1 MKVDNLPQASWVDTR
16 SKLQHLIAHLSEQT
30 RIAVDTESNSLHAY
44 HEQVCLIQFSTQK
57 KDYLVD
63 PLAFNSLDG
72 LTPIFANQKIE
83 KVFHA
88 AEYDL
93 ICLRRDFG
101 FTFSNIFDTM
111 LVARILGY
119 KAVGLGD
126 LLNERFQ
133 IQVEKRNQRANW
145 GSRPLSRELLRY
157 AQIDTHFLIKLRN
170 QLYKELKLKDLWAL
184 AQEDFAIA
192 CKGNDLVEH
201 KKCMK
206 WERLDRQRI
215 LSPRERTILFELWKC
230 REQLGEQANRP
241 VFKIL
246 SNERLVVL
254 AHAVPKTEQ
263 ALEYLGLTLHQIERF
278 GGEVLAAIRRGK
290 VATIIRYSTSKRPP
304 QVFLNRLEL
313 LRTWR
318 KKTAQHMGVESD
330 IILPRR
336 YLNDI
341 AEKNPGNEHE
351 LAEVMEHSPWRLAH
365 FGGEILDTLRKTR

>member
-1 MKVDNLPQASWVDTR
+1 MKVDNLPQASWVDTQ
-16 SKLQHLIAHLSEQT
+16 SELQHLIAHLSTQT
-30 RIAVDTESNSLHAY
+30 HIAVDTESNSLHAY

-72 LTPIFANQKIE
+72 LTPIFANPKIE

-126 LLNERFQ
+126 LLTERFQ

-145 GSRPLSRELLRY
+145 GSRPLSWELLRY
-157 AQIDTHFLIKLRN
+157 AQIDTHFLIELRN

-184 AQEDFAIA
+184 AKEDFAIA
-192 CKGNDLVEH
+192 CKGNGLVEH
-201 KKCMK
+201 KKCMN

-215 LSPRERTILFELWKC
+215 LSPRERTILYELWKC
-230 REQLGEQANRP
+230 REQLGEQTNRP

-246 SNERLVVL
+246 SNERLMVL
-254 AHAVPKTEQ
+254 AQAAPKTGK
-263 ALEYLGLTLHQIERF
+263 ALEHLGLTLRQIKRY

-290 VATIIRYSTSKRPP
+290 VAPIIRYSSSKRPP
-304 QVFLNRLEL
+304 QIFLNRLEL

-318 KKTAQHMGVESD
+318 KKTAQQRGVESD

-336 YLNDI
+336 YLNSI

-365 FGGEILDTLRKTR
+365 FGGEILDTIRKTR

>member
-1 MKVDNLPQASWVDTR
+1 MIVENLPQAAWIDTQ
-16 SKLQHLIAHLSEQT
+16 SELQHLIAHLSEQT
-30 RIAVDTESNSLHAY
+30 QIAVDTESNSLHVY

-72 LTPIFANQKIE
+72 LTPIFANPKIE

-126 LLNERFQ
+126 LLTERFQ

-157 AQIDTHFLIKLRN
+157 AQIDTHFLIELRN

-184 AQEDFAIA
+184 AKEDFAIA
-192 CKGNDLVEH
+192 CKGNGIVEH
-201 KKCMK
+201 KKCMN
-206 WERLDRQRI
+206 WERLDRQRM
-215 LSPRERTILFELWKC
+215 LSPRERTILYELWKC
-230 REQLGEQANRP
+230 REQLGEQTNRP

-254 AHAVPKTEQ
+254 AHATPKTEK
-263 ALEYLGLTLHQIERF
+263 ALEHLGLTLHQIERF

-290 VATIIRYSTSKRPP
+290 EAPIIRHSISKRPP

-341 AEKNPGNEHE
+341 AEKNPGNKHE

-365 FGGEILDTLRKTR
+365 FGEEILDTLRITR